1 MLVDRAPPPHNPS
14 VMRVYLCDLLHTNTR
29 YRTFPYGIGCVGAYA
44 QAHLGDAL
52 ELELVRTVDELDRA
66 LARNVPDVIG
76 FSNYIWNACLTDEVM
91 KRVRAL
97 HPHVAIVVGGPN
109 FPTLSSEQRDFLAA
123 RPMVDFG
130 VAAEGE
136 PAFLGLL
143 RVLIEHGGSAA
154 AVKKRDAAPPGC
166 HHLDGGVLVSGT
178 APDRLRSL
186 EEVPSPYLTGLLD
199 KFFEDGGYSP
209 LTQTKRGCPFAC
221 TFCVEGLPVYN
232 RVSGSS
238 ADRFE
243 AELTYMATRLRAPE
257 ALQLADAN
265 FGMYREDL
273 EACRRIARVRNAHG
287 WPRHIEVSTGK
298 NHKERILE
306 AARITDGAFRLTAAL
321 QSTDPQTLHN
331 IKRSNI
337 SADQLVSAAQH
348 ARELGQRSYAEL
360 ILGLPGDDRRAYM
373 ESIRVSVNAGLD
385 RIQLYRLVLL
395 PGTEMAG
402 EEARRRFG
410 MRVWRRPLPY
420 SSGEYRLG
428 GEMFTSEEIVDG
440 VVETDSMSFEDYVA
454 CRTFGLSVEIFYNDG
469 YFSEVQG
476 LLRYLGLSMFDFVE
490 RCHEL
495 AVSTDTP
502 LTPFYA
508 GLEDAVRSE
517 GDDERPDASDSRRWK
532 PEASLGVLKGLAIN
546 EHTVQVHELAREALA
561 AVLDQTPR
569 RADLGDY
576 AQQLL
581 RFSLMRKERLID
593 ERGERRGRFDF
604 DFARIAEQDFGCDP
618 LSARLPAATEYR
630 FWHTPEQRSELDAIA
645 EQYSDPVQRGL
656 MLAFPRLAQ
665 HVTPMFRQF
674 APVAGGGAAAA
685 QI

>member
-1 MLVDRAPPPHNPS
+1 
-14 VMRVYLCDLLHTNTR
+14 MRVYLCDLLHTNTR
-29 YRTFPYGIGCVGAYA
+29 YRTFPYGIGCVAAYA
-44 QAHLGDAL
+44 RAHLGDEIDL
-52 ELELVRTVDELDRA
+52 ELIRTVEDLDSE

-91 KRVRAL
+91 RRVRAR
-97 HPHVAIVVGGPN
+97 HPHAVVVVGGPN
-109 FPTLSSEQRDFLAA
+109 FPTVASEQREFLAA

-154 AVKKRDAAPPGC
+154 AIRKQNAVPPGC
-166 HHLDGGVLVSGT
+166 HYLDGGVLVSGT

-265 FGMYREDL
+265 FGMYQDDL
-273 EACRRIARVRNAHG
+273 EACRRIARVRGVHG

-306 AARITDGAFRLTAAL
+306 AARITGGAFRLTAAL
-321 QSTDPQTLHN
+321 QSTDPRTLHN

-348 ARELGQRSYAEL
+348 SRELGQRSYAEL

-373 ESIRVSVNAGLD
+373 ESIRASIDAGLD

-395 PGTEMAG
+395 PGTELAG

-420 SSGEYRLG
+420 SSGEYRFG
-428 GEMFTSEEIVDG
+428 GERFTSEEIVDG
-440 VVETDSMSFEDYVA
+440 VVETDAMPFEDYVA

-476 LLRYLGLSMFDFVE
+476 LLRHLGLSMFDFVE
-490 RCHEL
+490 RCHAL

-502 LTPFYA
+502 LAPFYA
-508 GLEDAVRSE
+508 GLEEAVRSE
-517 GDDERPDASDSRRWK
+517 GDDERRDAADSRRWR
-532 PEASLGVLKGLAIN
+532 PAASLGVLKGLAIN
-546 EHTVQVHELAREALA
+546 EHTVQVHELAD
-561 AVLDQTPR
+561 AVLNAMLAPAPQNAGLR
-569 RADLGDY
+569 EY

-581 RFSLMRKERLID
+581 RFSLLRKERLID

-604 DFARIAEQDFGCDP
+604 DFARIAEQGFACDP
-618 LSARLPAATEYR
+618 VSARLPAPMEFR
-630 FWHTPEQRSELDAIA
+630 FWHTPEQRSELDSIA
-645 EQYSDPVQRGL
+645 EQYADPVQRGL

-674 APVAGGGAAAA
+674 APVVDGRAASANADA
-685 QI
+685 QS